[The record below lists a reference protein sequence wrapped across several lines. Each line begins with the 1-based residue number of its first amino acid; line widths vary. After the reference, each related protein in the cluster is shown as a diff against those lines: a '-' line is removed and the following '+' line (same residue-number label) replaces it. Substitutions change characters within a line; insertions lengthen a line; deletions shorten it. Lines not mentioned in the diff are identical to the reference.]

1 MTNDTDLGGAMNLK
15 RMTSVVMVASL
26 IVASLPATAYA
37 AGNENSATTTAA
49 VSLPTLLSGID
60 LRGATARALAS
71 SSVGQVTTP
80 APAPGKPQKS
90 NRRNA
95 ASGGG
100 GGGATGTIMMV
111 VGIAASLGATY
122 FVIKEMNKT
131 TEQLTATP
139 HVAR

>member
-1 MTNDTDLGGAMNLK
+1 MNLK
-15 RMTSVVMVASL
+15 RMTAAAVVASL
-26 IVASLPATAYA
+26 VLTLVPATAWA
-37 AGNENSATTTAA
+37 AGDEKAGMDVRA
-49 VSLPTLLSGID
+49 
-60 LRGATARALAS
+60 ATARALAS
-71 SSVGQVTTP
+71 QSVGQVTTP

-90 NRRNA
+90 NRRNSG
-95 ASGGG
+95 SGGG

-139 HVAR
+139 HVVR

>member
-1 MTNDTDLGGAMNLK
+1 MNLK
-15 RMTSVVMVASL
+15 RTAAAAVVASL
-26 IVASLPATAYA
+26 MAGFLPATAWA
-37 AGNENSATTTAA
+37 AESDKNDK
-49 VSLPTLLSGID
+49 VD
-60 LRGATARALAS
+60 LRGATAKALAS
-71 SSVGQVTTP
+71 TNAVGQVATP

-90 NRRNA
+90 NRRN
-95 ASGGG
+95 SGGGGG

-139 HVAR
+139 HAVR